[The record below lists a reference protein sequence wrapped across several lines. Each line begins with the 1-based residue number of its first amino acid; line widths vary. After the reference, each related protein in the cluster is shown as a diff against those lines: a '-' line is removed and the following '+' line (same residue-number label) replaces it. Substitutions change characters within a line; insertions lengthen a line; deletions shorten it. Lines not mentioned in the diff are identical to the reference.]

1 MSNKQQIEA
10 EISVRSLDELTDTST
25 LLFDDHDA
33 NPVYLAKQKLVA
45 QAIDDMGWGRYQTGI
60 FIVAGFGWFAD
71 NAWPIVT
78 SLMWPRLIEVDG
90 AHPPRSFQGPF
101 ITLAQNLGLLA
112 GAVVWSLSLDII
124 GRKWA
129 FNLTFLFTGIFG
141 LVAGSLPNFA
151 AVGVFAALW
160 SFGVGGN
167 LPVDLA
173 IFLEAIPTSKQWLL
187 TVMSAWW
194 ALGQVV
200 TTLIAWGLISNYSCD
215 SKDTNCLKKD
225 NWGWRYFTFTM
236 GGLTLVMFLMRF
248 LFPVHESAKYYIG
261 KGDDEAAIASLDKIA
276 RFNRKTNPLTLI
288 KLQEI
293 DERFGVGLEIKQSN
307 NQLVKERL
315 KRFLLSNIRQCFGSR
330 KLAWLTSLVVF
341 TWGLIGLAFPLYN
354 AFIPYYLQTKGASG
368 NNLSV
373 RETYRNNLIVAVL
386 GVPGAII
393 GGFLTE
399 LKIGRKGVLV
409 ISLLLTG
416 VALFG
421 STSSTTS
428 MIFFGWTCLFSFWS
442 TMMYGVLYAY
452 TPEVFYTQIRG
463 TGVGL
468 AASFN
473 RIMGVFAPIIGMY
486 ADLTTSA
493 PIYVSGALFLAL
505 GLLVILFPYEPRGK
519 LAL

>member
-1 MSNKQQIEA
+1 MFPKQQIETDV
-10 EISVRSLDELTDTST
+10 SVQSSEELSDTTT

-33 NPVYLAKQKLVA
+33 NPVYLAKQKLVVE
-45 QAIDDMGWGRYQTGI
+45 AIDSMGWGRYQWGI

-78 SLMWPRLIEVDG
+78 SSMWPRLIEVDG
-90 AHPPRSFQGPF
+90 AHPPKSFQGPF

-112 GAVVWSLSLDII
+112 GAIVWSLSSDII

-129 FNLTFLFTGIFG
+129 FNFTFLFTGIFG
-141 LVAGSLPNFA
+141 LVAGSSPNFA
-151 AVGVFAALW
+151 SVGVFAALW

-167 LPVDLA
+167 LPVDSA
-173 IFLEAIPTSKQWLL
+173 IFLEAIPTSEQWLL

-200 TTLIAWGLISNYSCD
+200 TTLIAWGLISNFSCD
-215 SKDTNCLKKD
+215 PKEKECLKKD
-225 NWGWRYFTFTM
+225 NWGWRYFAFTM
-236 GGLTLVMFLMRF
+236 GGLTLIMFVIRF
-248 LFPVHESAKYYIG
+248 LFPVYESAKYYVG
-261 KGDDEAAIASLDKIA
+261 KGDDAAAIASLDKIA
-276 RFNRKTNPLTLI
+276 RFNRKMNPLTLA

-293 DERFGVGLEIKQSN
+293 DEMYGVEKNQTKSE

-315 KRFLLSNIRQCFGSR
+315 KRFSLSHIRQCFGSK
-330 KLAWLTSLVVF
+330 KLAWSTSLVVF

-354 AFIPYYLQTKGASG
+354 AFIPFYLQTKGASG
-368 NNLSV
+368 DNLSV

-386 GVPGAII
+386 GVPGSII

-399 LKIGRKGVLV
+399 LRTGRKGVLV
-409 ISLLLTG
+409 VSLLLTG

-473 RIMGVFAPIIGMY
+473 RVMGVFAPIIGMY

-493 PIYVSGALFLAL
+493 PIYVSGALFLAS
-505 GLLVILFPYEPRGK
+505 GLLVLLFPYEPRGK
-519 LAL
+519 SAL